1 MLGELP
7 PSSGKVRLGT
17 NLEIAYFDQLRAKL
31 DDEQTPEQII
41 ADGNDTITVGGQ
53 SRHVLGYLRDFLFTP
68 ERGRTPI
75 KRLSGGERNRL
86 LLAKLFA
93 RPANV
98 IVLDE
103 PTNDL
108 DAETVELLEERL
120 VDYAGTLL
128 LVSHDREFLD
138 NVVTSTLVFED
149 EGIKEYVGGY
159 TDWVRQ
165 RGVVSAAATPPPS
178 STRSAAA
185 LADNTAVVRVAKNEP
200 KKISYKLQRE
210 LELLPAEIERLETEL
225 GGIHERMADPAF
237 YQLPAAEITAVST
250 RASNLQASMEVA
262 FRRWEE
268 LESLGAGQG

>member
-1 MLGELP
+1 M
-7 PSSGKVRLGT
+7 RLGT

-108 DAETVELLEERL
+108 DAETVELLE
-120 VDYAGTLL
+120 
-128 LVSHDREFLD
+128 
-138 NVVTSTLVFED
+138 
-149 EGIKEYVGGY
+149 
-159 TDWVRQ
+159 
-165 RGVVSAAATPPPS
+165 
-178 STRSAAA
+178 
-185 LADNTAVVRVAKNEP
+185 
-200 KKISYKLQRE
+200 
-210 LELLPAEIERLETEL
+210 
-225 GGIHERMADPAF
+225 
-237 YQLPAAEITAVST
+237 
-250 RASNLQASMEVA
+250 
-262 FRRWEE
+262 
-268 LESLGAGQG
+268 